1 MAFTTALTKH
11 VPFSSPFLRAAGY
24 INGVWTSGN
33 ATGTFDVLNP
43 AT

>member
-1 MAFTTALTKH
+1 MAFTTALTRH